1 MSTSPAAPTA
11 RLDGWIDAGPRTAV
25 IVRGPDAARF
35 IDGFT
40 TAAVGPLAAGCGAEG
55 FFADAKGQV
64 LALAAI
70 LRTDDGVW
78 IDGFPGGCALAEH
91 LERYHIREPLEIV
104 DETALHATIVVTGAA
119 AGATLAKLTGA
130 TLPDAPWRH
139 LRCAI
144 GGIPVAVVAVPW
156 AGPGGFLLQAAL
168 VDRPRLVAALEAGGI
183 AAAGPGTLERAR
195 IEHGWA
201 SPADIV
207 AKTLPQELG
216 RNATAI
222 SFTKGCYLGQ
232 ETVARLDALG
242 HVNRRLVGL
251 VAAGPIEVGM
261 PVRAAEAE
269 CGVITSAC
277 ESPRAG
283 GWLGLA
289 ILPVKACGAD
299 AALAVGG
306 MPARVVELPL
316 AASSAAASPPTARG
330 GEVVFAAR
338 RFSVVRI
345 AEPEVGRDRDVV
357 EHPGSVVVI
366 PLVAPGEVC
375 LVEVVRVAVGETLLE
390 LPAGTLDRAETL
402 AAAAARELA
411 EETGYRAGSLTPLGA
426 LWMSPGILHERMHLF
441 VAEDLVPGPQAL
453 EPGEQ
458 IRTRVLPVAEAIAM
472 CLDGRIQ
479 DAKTVAGLLLW
490 AARGRSQAG
499 GTVAGT

>member
-1 MSTSPAAPTA
+1 MSISPTAPAA
-11 RLDGWIDAGPRTAV
+11 RIDGWIDAGPRLAV
-25 IVRGPDAARF
+25 LVRGPDAARF

-78 IDGFPGGCALAEH
+78 IDGCPGAPALAEH
-91 LERYHIREPLEIV
+91 LERYHIREQLEII
-104 DETALHATIVVTGAA
+104 DETALHATIVVTGATARA
-119 AGATLAKLTGA
+119 ALAKLAGVA
-130 TLPDAPWRH
+130 LPDAPYRH

-156 AGPGGFLLQAAL
+156 AGPGGCLLQVAL

-183 AAAGPGTLERAR
+183 AAAGPTALERAR
-195 IEHGWA
+195 IEHGWPA
-201 SPADIV
+201 PADIV
-207 AKTLPQELG
+207 AKTLPQELD

-222 SFTKGCYLGQ
+222 SLTKGCYLGQ

-251 VAAGPIEVGM
+251 VAAGPIEVGAR
-261 PVRAAEAE
+261 VRAAEAE

-289 ILPVKACGAD
+289 ILPVKACGAG

-316 AASSAAASPPTARG
+316 VAAAAAASPPTRRG
-330 GEVVFAAR
+330 GEIVFTAR

-345 AEPEVGRDRDVV
+345 AEPEVGRDREVV
-357 EHPGSVVVI
+357 EHPGCVVVI
-366 PLVAPGEVC
+366 PLVAPGVVC
-375 LVEVVRVAVGETLLE
+375 LVEVVRVAVGATLLE
-390 LPAGTLDRAETL
+390 LPAGTLDRVETL

-411 EETGYRAGSLTPLGA
+411 EETGYRAGRLTPLGA

-458 IRTRVLPVAEAIAM
+458 IRTRVVPVAEAVAM
-472 CLDGRIQ
+472 CLDGQIQ

-490 AARGRSQAG
+490 AARERGQA
-499 GTVAGT
+499 